1 MRILVIGGTQFIG
14 RTTVRQLHEAGH
26 EVAVFHRGQ
35 TNKVLPTGV
44 QEILGEQA
52 ALADFRPQ
60 FQRFAPDV
68 VLNMILYLEPN
79 ARLFMQTMQG
89 LTDRVVMTSSQD
101 VYRAFGLVLGTEAG
115 QPDPIPLNEDAPL
128 RRNLYPY
135 RGKTTDPAAKW
146 RDDYDKIPIERLILG
161 NEHIAGT
168 VLRLPMVYGPD
179 DFQQRTF
186 EYLKRMDDGRP
197 SILISEEFAQ
207 WRWTRGYV
215 ENVAAAIVLA
225 ITNNRSAGR
234 IYNVGE
240 PSTSTMKEWIEAI
253 GQAAGWHG
261 DIVTVPEAGLPSQ
274 LATGIHTAQALVFD
288 SARIRQELD
297 YREGI
302 ELDEALKRTIA
313 WQRANPPATIDPQQ
327 FDYAAEDMILSG
339 QPSA

>member
-14 RTTVRQLHEAGH
+14 RTTVRQLHDAGH
-26 EVAVFHRGQ
+26 DVAVFHRGQ
-35 TNKVLPTGV
+35 TNRALPTGV
-44 QEILGEQA
+44 QEILGDQA
-52 ALADFRPQ
+52 EIADFRAQ

-89 LTDRVVMTSSQD
+89 LTERVVMTSSQD
-101 VYRAFGLVLGTEAG
+101 VYRAFGLVLGIEEGAA
-115 QPDPIPLNEDAPL
+115 DPIPLNEDAPL
-128 RRNLYPY
+128 RQRLYPY
-135 RGKTTDPAAKW
+135 RGKVTDPAAKW

-161 NEHIAGT
+161 NEHVAGT

-179 DFQQRTF
+179 DYQHRTF

-225 ITNNRSAGR
+225 ITNKRAEGR

-240 PSTSTMKEWIEAI
+240 PVTSTMKEWIESI
-253 GQAAGWHG
+253 GHTVGWHG
-261 DIVTVPEAGLPSQ
+261 KVVTVPEASLPSQ
-274 LATGIHTAQALVFD
+274 LVSGINTIQPLVFD
-288 SARIRQELD
+288 SARIRQELG
-297 YREGI
+297 YCESI
-302 ELDEALKRTIA
+302 EPDEALKRTIA

-327 FDYAAEDMILSG
+327 FDYATEDKVLSSL
-339 QPSA
+339 PSA